1 MIYSMSGTGQSSKFK
16 NKKSIK
22 RSKRRMM
29 FTKMKEKVLKLL
41 KLLIK
46 NKKISQV
53 NKIKL
58 IKRRK
63 INEKIKIKRKMES
76 K

>member
-1 MIYSMSGTGQSSKFK
+1 
-16 NKKSIK
+16 
-22 RSKRRMM
+22 M
-29 FTKMKEKVLKLL
+29 FTKMRIKDLKLL

-46 NKKISQV
+46 NKKITQV

-63 INEKIKIKRKMES
+63 INEKIRIKRMMES